1 MNTDCKN
8 LILSLL
14 GLLMVLNLSAQT
26 YTISGKVISK
36 EREILDGA
44 SIVLAKTNLGTISN
58 AKGNFTLNN
67 VPKGTYEISASYI
80 GADAQIKSI
89 EIIDKDLTINFQ
101 LELIAQDLEEVIVKD
116 KTERTTGITRLRA
129 VEGVG
134 IYASKKT
141 EVVVLGDI
149 TANLATNVS
158 RQIYSKVVGLN
169 IWESDGAG
177 VQLGIGGR
185 GLSPNRNSNFNTRQN
200 GYDISAD
207 ALGYPESYYAPPTEA
222 IEKIEIIRG
231 AASLQ
236 FGTQFGGMLN
246 FKFKE
251 GPKDKKIELTTRQT
265 VGSFG
270 LFTSFNSIG
279 GTVGKVNYYG
289 FYQYKKSKGW
299 RPNSSINQHT
309 AYFGAKIQAGK
320 KFSIRPEY
328 TFTTYLAQQPGG
340 LTDAQFEMNP
350 RQSNRERNWFQ
361 VDWNL
366 FALTLDYEF
375 SDRTKINSRTFGLIA
390 GRGALGNLDRINL
403 IDFGDN
409 RDFLNDDFKNIGN
422 ETRLIH
428 QYTAFKQPAVFL
440 IGTRI
445 YDGFTERRQGEGNAE
460 NRADF
465 IYNNPDNLEGSD
477 FDLPSTNISAFA
489 ENIFNI
495 NKKWSITPGIRF
507 EYIKTQTDGYYK
519 FRTED
524 LAGNVLIDEKVQEK
538 KSNTRNFLLFGLGS
552 SFKPTE
558 NTEIY
563 GNFSQNFRAIN
574 FNDIRVNVGN
584 LVVDPNLKDEK
595 GFTTDLGLRGNLN
608 GIVTYDLTLFYLA
621 YKDRIGNILKKEPN
635 PNFNGLVDRI
645 IRFRTNVADADI
657 LGFES
662 FVEVDLFKLSKI
674 NFPDTRLSVFG
685 NFALINA
692 TYANSVENGIEGNE
706 VELVPP
712 FNFKTGL
719 NFEWKDFSAT
729 WQYALVGEHFSDA
742 SNAIRTPSAI
752 EGIIPSYKVMDLSF
766 SYQFKLLQL
775 ETGINNLTNN
785 TYFTRRATGYP
796 GPGIIPSDGRSFYV
810 TLQVKI

>member
-1 MNTDCKN
+1 MYKLHT
-8 LILSLL
+8 LISLVI
-14 GLLMVLNLSAQT
+14 LLLTVNIQAQQ
-26 YTISGKVISK
+26 YSISGKITTTEGAK
-36 EREILDGA
+36 LDGA
-44 SIVLAKTNLGTISN
+44 SIALTNTTIGSISDTN
-58 AKGNFTLNN
+58 GYFIIPDIPKGN
-67 VPKGTYEISASYI
+67 YEISVSYI
-80 GADAQIKSI
+80 GADTQTKQIELIDSD
-89 EIIDKDLTINFQ
+89 IIINFELDLTAQN
-101 LELIAQDLEEVIVKD
+101 LETIVIKD
-116 KTERTTGITRLRA
+116 KSQKTTGITRLRA

-185 GLSPNRNSNFNTRQN
+185 GLSPNRNANFNTRQN

-251 GPKDKKIELTTRQT
+251 GPTDKKIELTTRQT

-270 LFTSFNSIG
+270 LFSSFNSVG
-279 GTVGKVNYYG
+279 GTIGKVQYYS

-299 RPNSSINQHT
+299 RPNASLDQHT
-309 AYFGAKIQAGK
+309 AHISANIQVNK

-340 LTDAQFEMNP
+340 LTDTQFEIDP

-366 FALTLDYEF
+366 FALSLDYKI
-375 SDRTKINSRTFGLIA
+375 SDQTKINSRTFGLIA
-390 GRGALGNLDRINL
+390 GRDALGNLDRINL

-409 RDFLNDDFKNIGN
+409 RDFLQDDFKNIGN

-428 QYTAFKQPAVFL
+428 NYTAFKNPAVFL
-440 IGTRI
+440 IGTRY
-445 YDGFTERRQGEGNAE
+445 YDGFTIRKQGEGNAGT
-460 NRADF
+460 RPDF
-465 IYNNPDNLEGSD
+465 VYNNPDNLEGSD
-477 FDLPSTNISAFA
+477 FELPSKNISAFI

-495 NKKWSITPGIRF
+495 SPRWSITPGIRF
-507 EYIKTQTDGYYK
+507 EHIKTETNGYYK

-524 LAGNVLIDEKVQEK
+524 LAGNILTDEKIEEQ
-538 KSNTRNFLLFGLGS
+538 KSNTRKFLLFGIGS
-552 SFKPTE
+552 SIKPNE
-558 NTEIY
+558 QIEIY

-574 FNDIRVNVGN
+574 FNDIRVNVGS
-584 LVVDPNLKDEK
+584 LVVDPNLEDEK
-595 GFTTDLGLRGNLN
+595 GFTADLGLRGNAK
-608 GIVTYDLTLFYLA
+608 GIVNYDLTLFYLA
-621 YKDRIGNILKKEPN
+621 YKNRIGNILKREPN
-635 PNFNGLVDRI
+635 PVFNGLVDRI
-645 IRFRTNVADADI
+645 IRFRTNVANANI
-657 LGFES
+657 YGLES
-662 FVEVDLFKLSKI
+662 FAEIDLVQLSRI
-674 NFPDTRLSVFG
+674 NNPDTRLSIYG
-685 NFALINA
+685 NFALLQA
-692 TYANSVENGIEGNE
+692 TYTNSEENGIKGND

-712 FNFKTGL
+712 FNLKTGI
-719 NFEWKDFSAT
+719 NFGWKDFTAT
-729 WQYALVGEHFSDA
+729 YQYALVGEHFSDA

-752 EGIIPSYKVMDLSF
+752 EGIIPSYHVMDLSF
-766 SYQFKLLQL
+766 SYQYKFLQL
-775 ETGINNLTNN
+775 ETGVNNLSNN
-785 TYFTRRATGYP
+785 SYFTRRATGYP
-796 GPGIIPSDGRSFYV
+796 GPGIIPSDGRSYYV
-810 TLQVKI
+810 TVGVRI

>member
-1 MNTDCKN
+1 MKN
-8 LILSLL
+8 VLRKLIGSLLILIIAI
-14 GLLMVLNLSAQT
+14 NIQAQSFT
-26 YTISGKVISK
+26 VTGAVVSDENEKLIGANVILENTK
-36 EREILDGA
+36 Y
-44 SIVLAKTNLGTISN
+44 GTITDVD
-58 AKGNFTLNN
+58 GN
-67 VPKGTYEISASYI
+67 YEIKNVVAGNYQLSISYI
-80 GADAQIKSI
+80 GAHTQTVDI
-89 EIIDKDLTINFQ
+89 EVNKDIRVDVQLDVTA
-101 LELIAQDLEEVIVKD
+101 LELVEVVVKD
-116 KTERTTGITRLRA
+116 KTQKTTGITRLRA

-158 RQIYSKVVGLN
+158 RQVYSKVVGLN

-251 GPKDKKIELTTRQT
+251 GPKDKKIELTARQT

-270 LFTSFNSIG
+270 LFSSFNSIG

-289 FYQYKKSKGW
+289 FYQYKKSGGW

-309 AYFGAKIQAGK
+309 AYLGATIQAGK
-320 KFSIRPEY
+320 KFTIRPEY

-340 LTDAQFEMNP
+340 LTDTQFELDP

-366 FALTLDYEF
+366 LALTLEYEF

-390 GRGALGNLDRINL
+390 GRDALGNLDRINL

-409 RDFLNDDFKNIGN
+409 RDFLSDDFQNIGN

-428 QYTAFKQPAVFL
+428 SYTTFNNPATFL

-445 YDGFTERRQGEGNAE
+445 YDGFTERRQGEGNAGNE
-460 NRADF
+460 ANF
-465 IYNNPDNLEGSD
+465 VYNNPDNLEGSD
-477 FDLPSTNISAFA
+477 FDLPSTNISAFV

-495 NKKWSITPGIRF
+495 NEKWSVTPGLRF

-519 FRTED
+519 FRM
-524 LAGNVLIDEKVQEK
+524 L
-538 KSNTRNFLLFGLGS
+538 
-552 SFKPTE
+552 
-558 NTEIY
+558 EISCY
-563 GNFSQNFRAIN
+563 
-574 FNDIRVNVGN
+574 
-584 LVVDPNLKDEK
+584 LV
-595 GFTTDLGLRGNLN
+595 
-608 GIVTYDLTLFYLA
+608 
-621 YKDRIGNILKKEPN
+621 
-635 PNFNGLVDRI
+635 
-645 IRFRTNVADADI
+645 
-657 LGFES
+657 
-662 FVEVDLFKLSKI
+662 
-674 NFPDTRLSVFG
+674 
-685 NFALINA
+685 
-692 TYANSVENGIEGNE
+692 
-706 VELVPP
+706 
-712 FNFKTGL
+712 
-719 NFEWKDFSAT
+719 
-729 WQYALVGEHFSDA
+729 
-742 SNAIRTPSAI
+742 
-752 EGIIPSYKVMDLSF
+752 
-766 SYQFKLLQL
+766 
-775 ETGINNLTNN
+775 
-785 TYFTRRATGYP
+785 
-796 GPGIIPSDGRSFYV
+796 
-810 TLQVKI
+810 